1 MRQSQTHVQIGL
13 HQWLTTTLAR
23 AYARRFVLLWVA
35 GKIANAATA
44 AKVGLSPLGFRPGT
58 ELVVCAFELGA
69 LVVIIKRAN
78 EHTLLGNLGLSW
90 ATVLAPLIVLHFV
103 LSSVVALLP

>member
-1 MRQSQTHVQIGL
+1 V
-13 HQWLTTTLAR
+13 HQWLTTTLCR
-23 AYARRFVLLWVA
+23 AYLRRFVLLWIA
-35 GKIANAATA
+35 EKIANAATA

-69 LVVIIKRAN
+69 LVVTIKRAN

-90 ATVLAPLIVLHFV
+90 PMVLAPLVVLHFL
-103 LSSVVALLP
+103 LSIVVALLI